1 MKKYLMLGLISLM
14 VMVSEQPKQSEESIK
29 IVLGGDVLLD
39 RSVGWIIDN
48 QGSDSIWGDVRS
60 ILSDA
65 DISMVNLENPL
76 SRRGSMEKDKQFIFR
91 GKPQYV
97 KALES
102 AGIDIVSLANNH
114 VLDYGEIALLDTM
127 KHLDNAGILYA
138 GAGQNEDTANMP
150 IYIDKGAIS
159 LAVLSSSHVIPFV
172 HWHAKKDKP
181 GVASAYDPARL
192 ISEVKSASEKADIV
206 LVYLHWGKEMIS
218 QPVQYQKNIAHMLI
232 DAGADLVI
240 GSHPH
245 IVQSFEFYKGKL
257 IAYSLGNLVF
267 TNSSKETILLSIEFS
282 EQEMLQ
288 ASVIPCII
296 KSSKTLLVKDD
307 LKKRSFINK
316 LNTLSPGVSVHENG
330 RITPDNVSPTL

>member
-1 MKKYLMLGLISLM
+1 
-14 VMVSEQPKQSEESIK
+14 
-29 IVLGGDVLLD
+29 
-39 RSVGWIIDN
+39 
-48 QGSDSIWGDVRS
+48 
-60 ILSDA
+60 
-65 DISMVNLENPL
+65 
-76 SRRGSMEKDKQFIFR
+76 
-91 GKPQYV
+91 
-97 KALES
+97 
-102 AGIDIVSLANNH
+102 
-114 VLDYGEIALLDTM
+114 
-127 KHLDNAGILYA
+127 
-138 GAGQNEDTANMP
+138 
-150 IYIDKGAIS
+150 KGAIS

-330 RITPDNVSPTL
+330 RITPDNVSHTL